1 MLTLW
6 SRQGFR
12 AIGSVGWGHI
22 AAVANLVSAGSS
34 LLFSHGTVDVLG
46 TKSL

>member
-6 SRQGFR
+6 SRQGFQ

-34 LLFSHGTVDVLG
+34 LLFLMERWTS
-46 TKSL
+46 

>member
-6 SRQGFR
+6 SRQGFQ

-22 AAVANLVSAGSS
+22 AAVVANLVSAGSS
-34 LLFSHGTVDVLG
+34 LLFLTERWTS
-46 TKSL
+46 